1 MDMKRIGIIGAGIMG
16 SGIAQ
21 VALTH
26 GFETFLCD
34 ISAVAVKSGRKKI
47 EGGLDRLTSK
57 GSMSADQKDEALG
70 RLTLAGGMDSM
81 AEVDFV
87 IEAATENEEIKRKI
101 FKSLDSIIQRNIVFA
116 TNTSSLSVT
125 RIAGVTSRPNKVVGM
140 HFFNPVPVMK
150 LIEIVRGMRTSEETF
165 TEAMKLGAK
174 LGKNPIPAKDSPGFV
189 ANRILVP
196 MINESVY
203 AYAEGVGTPEDIDE
217 IMKLRANHP
226 IGPLALADLIG
237 LDTLLEVLQSLY
249 RDMGDPKYR
258 PCPLLRKYVEAGFFG
273 RKSGKGF
280 YEYGSV

>member
-1 MDMKRIGIIGAGIMG
+1 MEMKRIGIIGAGIMG

-26 GFETFLCD
+26 GFETILCD
-34 ISAVAVKSGRKKI
+34 ISAVAVKDGRKKI

-57 GSMSADQKDEALG
+57 GSMSAEQKDEALG
-70 RLTLAGGMDSM
+70 RLTLAGDMDSM
-81 AEVDFV
+81 AEVDFL
-87 IEAATENEEIKRKI
+87 IEAATENEEIKRNI
-101 FKSLDSIIQRNIVFA
+101 FKSLDSIIQRDIVFA

-150 LIEIVRGMRTSEETF
+150 LIEIVRGIRTSEETF

-217 IMKLRANHP
+217 IMKLGANHP

-249 RDMGDPKYR
+249 RDLGDPKYR

-280 YEYGSV
+280 YEYRNA